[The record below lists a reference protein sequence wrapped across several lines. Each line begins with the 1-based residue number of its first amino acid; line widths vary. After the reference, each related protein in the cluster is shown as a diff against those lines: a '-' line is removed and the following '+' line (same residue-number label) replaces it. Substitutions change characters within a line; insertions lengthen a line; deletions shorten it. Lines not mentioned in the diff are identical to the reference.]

1 MIINHRTLPR
11 LRHREGRH
19 SIRQVLRL
27 LPHEAVAALAGQR
40 GTRNMN
46 AWETL
51 KQFVSTVTPQTVH
64 LHGLAATGAMLTCVA
79 IALNVGPFAKP
90 PDYNVALDKARSETA
105 RLALEQN
112 VAGLMP
118 VSDLQTGMS
127 AISTSIDNPHASI
140 DNPHA
145 TAEVTEIN
153 MAEINAAETIAP
165 PMPTPPPLLPVGI
178 ELASSVSQPATPVG
192 RSGETEDK
200 PLQGEQAPAV
210 LTLATQTDDADADAA
225 KNATIVGVW
234 APNAGT
240 CSARDF
246 RDGAL
251 PAVISTD
258 GAWAGETF
266 CMFSNK
272 KQTQTGWS
280 VTAKCASPKERWT
293 VNVRLTVKDN
303 KLTWTSKRGTQA
315 YSRCSPDVLMAAAR

>member
-1 MIINHRTLPR
+1 MD
-11 LRHREGRH
+11 
-19 SIRQVLRL
+19 
-27 LPHEAVAALAGQR
+27 
-40 GTRNMN
+40 

-90 PDYNVALDKARSETA
+90 PGYNVTREKARSETA
-105 RLALEQN
+105 RLALEQD
-112 VAGLMP
+112 VASLMP

-127 AISTSIDNPHASI
+127 EISTPI

-145 TAEVTEIN
+145 TAGVTEIN
-153 MAEINAAETIAP
+153 VAEINAAETIAP
-165 PMPTPPPLLPVGI
+165 PMPTARPLLPAGI
-178 ELASSVSQPATPVG
+178 ELASSVSQPAAPLG

-200 PLQGEQAPAV
+200 PLQDGQGSAELA
-210 LTLATQTDDADADAA
+210 LATQTDDADADAA

-246 RDGAL
+246 RDGA
-251 PAVISTD
+251 
-258 GAWAGETF
+258 WAGETF

-280 VTAKCASPKERWT
+280 VTAKCSSPKERWT
-293 VNVRLTVKDN
+293 ANVRLTVKDN

-315 YSRCSPDVLMAAAR
+315 YTRCSPDVLMAAVRQ